1 MKLRLVPTRGKQAKA
16 FIAAWHRHH
25 EPPVGYVFAVGV
37 AAEDTLVGVATVG
50 RPVNRNYDDGLTV
63 EVTRVAVADNT
74 PNACSMLYAACWRSS
89 AARGYLRALTYTRD
103 DESGA
108 SLKAAG
114 WNRGIRREARE
125 GWDTPSRPRDNTDYD
140 SVARWIWHIGSW
152 RYDDGRLIPDP
163 RYTLPTRVAAPT
175 DAVEPDQ
182 LVLWEAA

>member
-1 MKLRLVPTRGKQAKA
+1 MKLRLVPTNGGTAKA

-25 EPPVGYVFAVGV
+25 EPPVGYIFTVGV

-50 RPVNRNYDDGLTV
+50 RPVSRNYDDGLTV
-63 EVTRVAVADNT
+63 EVTRVAVADGT

-114 WNRGIRREARE
+114 WIRGLRREARE
-125 GWDTPSRPRDNTDYD
+125 GWDTPSRRRDNTSYD
-140 SVARWIWHIGSW
+140 PIDRWVWHIGSW
-152 RYDDGRLIPDP
+152 RYEDGRLVVDP
-163 RYTLPTRVAAPT
+163 RCTLPTRVALP
-175 DAVEPDQ
+175 DGPVQPDQ
-182 LVLWEAA
+182 MVLWEAA